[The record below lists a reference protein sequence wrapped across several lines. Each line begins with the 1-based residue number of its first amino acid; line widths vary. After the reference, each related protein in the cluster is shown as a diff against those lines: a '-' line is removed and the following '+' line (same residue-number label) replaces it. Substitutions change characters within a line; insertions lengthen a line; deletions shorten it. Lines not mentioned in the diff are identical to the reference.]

1 MDTELLSRIQFAVTA
16 GFHFIFPPISIG
28 LAFLLIFIE
37 RFAWKRNDEQYLK
50 LAKFFGKL
58 LGINFAVG
66 VATGI
71 VMVFQFGTNWSKYS
85 TFVGDIF
92 GAPLA
97 AEAIFAFFLESTFLG
112 IYLFARNRIS
122 KGWHFFSICM
132 VALGSLISAFWII
145 VANSW
150 QQTPAGFI
158 YNAAMD
164 RVEIS
169 NFFDAV
175 FNPSTLVRFFHTVD
189 GAFITGAFFIVGVC
203 AYLIIKKRETEIAF
217 KGIKIGIISG
227 LIFSLLQVFPFG
239 HESARVMY
247 KTQPE
252 KFAAIMGLYNSQ
264 TDAPIMVFAYPA
276 NEGEQPVLKAPIE
289 IPKLLSY
296 LVFFPGDPQAFRGL
310 NTFSKKDIPPLWMT
324 FVSYHNM
331 VLLGVIFILL
341 MIWGAIQMKRKKLLV
356 ARKFLKILVWAIPF
370 PVFACELGWMAA
382 EVGRQPWIVYQL
394 LRTHEAYSPTVSSG
408 EVWFSFI
415 LFTLIYLFIGILF
428 VYLLAKEIKKG
439 TETSIIPEGK
449 EVELL

>member
-1 MDTELLSRIQFAVTA
+1 
-16 GFHFIFPPISIG
+16 
-28 LAFLLIFIE
+28 
-37 RFAWKRNDEQYLK
+37 
-50 LAKFFGKL
+50 
-58 LGINFAVG
+58 
-66 VATGI
+66 
-71 VMVFQFGTNWSKYS
+71 
-85 TFVGDIF
+85 
-92 GAPLA
+92 
-97 AEAIFAFFLESTFLG
+97 
-112 IYLFARNRIS
+112 
-122 KGWHFFSICM
+122 
-132 VALGSLISAFWII
+132 
-145 VANSW
+145 
-150 QQTPAGFI
+150 
-158 YNAAMD
+158 MD

-203 AYLIIKKRETEIAF
+203 AYLIIKKRETEIAL

-341 MIWGAIQMKRKKLLV
+341 MIWGAIQMKRKKLLLKTV
-356 ARKFLKILVWAIPF
+356 ESILVTRHCRSSFFNSKILY
-370 PVFACELGWMAA
+370 LN
-382 EVGRQPWIVYQL
+382 
-394 LRTHEAYSPTVSSG
+394 SSSTS
-408 EVWFSFI
+408 WNDKPRRIINFFSWKFCS
-415 LFTLIYLFIGILF
+415 FYDYL
-428 VYLLAKEIKKG
+428 
-439 TETSIIPEGK
+439 
-449 EVELL
+449 

>member
-1 MDTELLSRIQFAVTA
+1 MDTELLSRIQFAVTV

-37 RFAWKRNDEQYLK
+37 RLGWKRNDEQYLK

-85 TFVGDIF
+85 AFVGDIF

-112 IYLFARNRIS
+112 IYLFGRNKIS

-150 QQTPAGFI
+150 QQTPAGYTLNTVANRAELTDFW
-158 YNAAMD
+158 A
-164 RVEIS
+164 
-169 NFFDAV
+169 AV
-175 FNPSTLVRFFHTVD
+175 FNPSTVVRFFHTVD
-189 GAFITGAFFIVGVC
+189 AAFITGAFFIAGIC
-203 AYLIIKKRETEIAF
+203 AYLIIKNKETETAL
-217 KGIKIGIISG
+217 KGLKFGIIAG
-227 LIFSLLQVFPFG
+227 LIFSVLQVFPFG
-239 HESARVMY
+239 HEHGRQMY
-247 KTQPE
+247 RNQPE
-252 KFAAIMGLYNSQ
+252 KFAAIMGLYTSQ
-264 TDAPIMVFAYPA
+264 TEAPIMIFAYPSK
-276 NEGEQPVLKAPIE
+276 EGEQPVLKAPIE

-296 LVFFPGDPQAFRGL
+296 LVFFPGEFQ
-310 NTFSKKDIPPLWMT
+310 TFKGIAEFPKENIPPLWLT

-331 VLLGVIFILL
+331 VLLGLIFNVL
-341 MIWGAIQMKRKKLLV
+341 MIWGVIQLKRKKLLV
-356 ARKFLKILVWAIPF
+356 GRKYLKLLMIAIPF
-370 PVFACELGWMAA
+370 PVIACQLGWMAA
-382 EVGRQPWIVYQL
+382 EVGRQPWIVYKL
-394 LRTHEAYSPTVSSG
+394 LRTHEAYSPVVSAG

-428 VYLLAKEIKKG
+428 VYLITKEIRKG
-439 TETSIIPEGK
+439 PEVSSNLTEVK
-449 EVELL
+449 EVTA